1 MKAAIVTASGGP
13 EVIKVQEVPEPHA
26 SKGEVRVRVMATAVN
41 RADVIQRKGGYPAPP
56 GVPANILGLEY
67 AGVVTDIGDDVVGF
81 EPGDRVFG
89 LVAGGSYAQFIVTHH
104 RTVAKIPENLSFE
117 QAAACPE
124 AFVTAYDAMV
134 SQANLKSGEWVLIH
148 AAGSGVG
155 TAAVQICKALG
166 ARSVGTTRTKDKI
179 DRAMELGLHR
189 GIVIEK
195 GDFSDEVKTIVGA
208 QGVDVVLELVGG
220 NYLVEDLEC
229 IASQGRIV
237 LVGLL
242 AGAKAEL
249 NLQRVLSK
257 RVMIKGTTLRARPLE
272 EKIVAAQLLDKQIA
286 PLLANGELKPII
298 DKVFDLHD
306 VVKAHQ
312 YVENNDSFGKVI
324 LNLED

>member
-1 MKAAIVTASGGP
+1 MKAAIVTGSGGP
-13 EVIKVQEVPEPHA
+13 EVLKVQDVPEPRA

-56 GVPANILGLEY
+56 GVPSNILGLEY
-67 AGVVTDIGDDVVGF
+67 AGVITDVGEDVSGF

-89 LVAGGSYAQFIVTHH
+89 LVGGGSYAQFIVTHH
-104 RTVAKIPENLSFE
+104 RTIAKVPDNLSFE

-155 TAAVQICKALG
+155 TAAVQICRALG
-166 ARSVGTTRTKDKI
+166 ARSVGTSRTKDKI

-195 GDFSDEVKTIVGA
+195 GDFSDEVKTIVGD
-208 QGVDVVLELVGG
+208 QGVDVVLELIGG
-220 NYLVEDLEC
+220 NYVVEDLEC
-229 IASQGRIV
+229 VANQGRII

-249 NLQRVLSK
+249 SLQRILSK

-272 EKIVAAQLLDKQIA
+272 EKIVAAQLLSKQIA
-286 PLLANGELKPII
+286 PLLENGELKPII
-298 DKVFDLHD
+298 DKVFDLDD
-306 VVKAHQ
+306 VVEAHR
-312 YVENNDSFGKVI
+312 YVEQNDSFGKVV

>member
-1 MKAAIVTASGGP
+1 MKAAIVTGSGGP
-13 EVIKVQEVPEPHA
+13 EVLKVQDVTEPRA

-41 RADVIQRKGGYPAPP
+41 RADVIQRRGGYPAPP
-56 GVPANILGLEY
+56 GVPSNILGLEY
-67 AGVVTDIGDDVVGF
+67 AGVITDVGEDVSGF

-89 LVAGGSYAQFIVTHH
+89 LVGGGSYAQFIVTHH
-104 RTVAKIPENLSFE
+104 RTIAKIPDNLSFE

-155 TAAVQICKALG
+155 TAAVQICRALG
-166 ARSVGTTRTKDKI
+166 ARSVGTSRTKDKI

-195 GDFSDEVKTIVGA
+195 GDFSDEVKTIVGD
-208 QGVDVVLELVGG
+208 QGVDVVLELIGG
-220 NYLVEDLEC
+220 NYVVEDLEC
-229 IASQGRIV
+229 VANQGRII

-249 NLQRVLSK
+249 SLQRILSK
-257 RVMIKGTTLRARPLE
+257 RLMIKGTTLRARPLE
-272 EKIVAAQLLDKQIA
+272 EKIVAAQLLSKQIA
-286 PLLANGELKPII
+286 PLLENGELKPII
-298 DKVFDLHD
+298 DKVFDLDD
-306 VVKAHQ
+306 VVEAHR
-312 YVENNDSFGKVI
+312 YVEQNDSFGKVV

>member
-1 MKAAIVTASGGP
+1 MKAAIVTGSGGP
-13 EVIKVQEVPEPHA
+13 EVLKVQDVTEPRA

-56 GVPANILGLEY
+56 GVPSNILGLEY
-67 AGVVTDIGDDVVGF
+67 AGVITDVGEDVSGF

-89 LVAGGSYAQFIVTHH
+89 LVGGGSYAQFIVTHH
-104 RTVAKIPENLSFE
+104 RTIAKIPDNLSFE

-155 TAAVQICKALG
+155 TAAVQICRALG
-166 ARSVGTTRTKDKI
+166 ARSVGTSRTKDKI

-195 GDFSDEVKTIVGA
+195 GDFSDEVKTIVGD
-208 QGVDVVLELVGG
+208 QGVDVVLELIGG
-220 NYLVEDLEC
+220 NYVVEDLEC
-229 IASQGRIV
+229 VANQGRII

-249 NLQRVLSK
+249 SLQRILSK

-272 EKIVAAQLLDKQIA
+272 EKIVAAQLLSKQIA
-286 PLLANGELKPII
+286 PLLENGELKPII
-298 DKVFDLHD
+298 DKVFDLDD
-306 VVKAHQ
+306 VVEAHR
-312 YVENNDSFGKVI
+312 YVEQNDSFGKVV